1 MIIAEKGVECVLS
14 RYNKSKLYAIEE
26 LQYLSSLSIKKLTKY

>member
-14 RYNKSKLYAIEE
+14 RYKSKLYAIEE